1 MEQEA
6 HRAEVPLVVIME
18 KAKQI
23 FQVETVVTPVQDHI
37 QDQAEVAAEPGGSLP

>member
-1 MEQEA
+1 
-6 HRAEVPLVVIME
+6 ME

-37 QDQAEVAAEPGGSLP
+37 QDQAEVAAEPQHYSLMVRQ